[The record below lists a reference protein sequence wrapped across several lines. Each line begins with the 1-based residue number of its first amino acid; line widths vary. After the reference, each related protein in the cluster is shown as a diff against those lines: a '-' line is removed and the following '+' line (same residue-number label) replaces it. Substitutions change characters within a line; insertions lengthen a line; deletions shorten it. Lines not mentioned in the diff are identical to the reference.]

1 MLTREIEEQQS
12 ASMEDYLERIA
23 VLAEDKGVVR
33 VAGLGKALGVK
44 NSSVT
49 AALKKLSEK
58 GLVNHE
64 RYGYVE
70 LTGEGKKIAADVM
83 RRHEALGKFLTEIL
97 GVEPETAWKD
107 ACDMEHFV
115 SPATSERLAKFVEFI
130 LSRPRGES
138 YCLKGFDY
146 YLEHGE
152 QPDDDSAGCL
162 RKEQATYPEMF
173 LPGEIENEREDI

>member
-23 VLAEDKGVVR
+23 VLAEERGVVR

-49 AALKKLSEK
+49 AALRKLSER
-58 GLVNHE
+58 GLVRHE

-70 LTGEGKKIAADVM
+70 LTIEGRKIAADVM

-130 LSRPRGES
+130 LTHPRRQAV
-138 YCLKGFDY
+138 CLKGFDH
-146 YLEHGE
+146 YLKHGKREENSPTGHPGEHG
-152 QPDDDSAGCL
+152 
-162 RKEQATYPEMF
+162 KN
-173 LPGEIENEREDI
+173 LPAQRTSGVEKRRRNIA

>member
-1 MLTREIEEQQS
+1 MLTREVEEQQS

-23 VLAEDKGVVR
+23 VLAEEKGVAR
-33 VAGLGKALGVK
+33 VASLGKALGVK

-49 AALKKLSEK
+49 AALRKLSEK

-70 LTGEGKKIAADVM
+70 LTGEGRKIAADVM

-115 SPATSERLAKFVEFI
+115 SPATSERLVKFVEFI

-138 YCLKGFDY
+138 HCLNGFDY

-152 QPDDDSAGCL
+152 YSDDDSAGCP
-162 RKEQATYPEMF
+162 RREQVSSPVIF
-173 LPGEIENEREDI
+173 LPGEIENERKDI